1 MRIKPYIEGGGG
13 SVLQDTLFREGWQAF
28 FQKAGLAGRM
38 PKTFRGGGR
47 NATFDAYQTAVRTKR
62 PDELPLLLVDSEDLV
77 TSGNNEWQHLQSRDN
92 WNRPAGVGDS
102 DAFLMV
108 CCMETWFL
116 ADREVLKKFFHD
128 CWRDNA
134 VPEWPNLEAISKEM
148 VFEKLA
154 LATAGCGKRAYAKG
168 KRSFEILKVIDPAI
182 VEAKCPGAK
191 RLLDRLRNP
200 NTGSIR

>member
-1 MRIKPYIEGGGG
+1 VKIKLYIEGGGD
-13 SVLQDTLFREGWQAF
+13 SALQDTLFREGWQVF

-38 PKTFRGGGR
+38 PRTFRGGGR
-47 NATFDAYQTAVRTKR
+47 KATFDAYETAVRTKK
-62 PDELPLLLVDSEDLV
+62 PDELPLLLVDSEDLISDG
-77 TSGNNEWQHLQSRDN
+77 TTEWAHLAARDS
-92 WNRPAGVGDS
+92 WGRPTNAGDE

-116 ADREVLKKFFHD
+116 ADRAALKRFFHG

-134 VPEWPNLEAISKEM
+134 VPQWPDLEAVPKETI
-148 VFEKLA
+148 FEKLA
-154 LATAGCGKRAYAKG
+154 LATAGCGQKSYAKG
-168 KRSFEILKVIDPAI
+168 KRSFEILKAIDPAI

-200 NTGSIR
+200 